1 MFRVQVFTVTKTG
14 DKTAVI
20 TGQSAG
26 TGTLTVE
33 TSDPTIK
40 DTATVTIS

>member
-1 MFRVQVFTVTKTG
+1 MFTVTKTG

-26 TGTLTVE
+26 SGTLTVE
-33 TSDPTIK
+33 TADGVN
-40 DTATVTIS
+40 DTATVTITE